1 MKIREGYK
9 LIEVLKNTCFFKGI
23 PEDEIDNILKSE
35 LYIVRDYKKNDVIA
49 NQGEKCNSL
58 SVILEGKA
66 VIQTIY
72 ENGKV
77 LTLAN
82 FNVSDVFAEALLF
95 SKDREYPATVMALE
109 DCKVLSFPK
118 NSILGIMQKNT
129 KFAENLLELLS
140 QKIVILNRKINLI
153 ELDSIRRKICKILLD
168 NYKRNDSYVY
178 KIKSKKELA
187 EELGIPRPSLSR
199 ELIKMRDMGIIDF
212 TLKEIKITNLEGL
225 EDELF

>member
-1 MKIREGYK
+1 M
-9 LIEVLKNTCFFKGI
+9 IEVLKNTCFFKGI
-23 PEDEIDNILKSE
+23 PEKEIENILKSE
-35 LYIVRDYKKNDVIA
+35 LYLIREYKKNEVIA

-77 LTLAN
+77 LTLSN

-95 SKDREYPATVMALE
+95 SKDREYPATVMAIE
-109 DCKVLSFPK
+109 NCKIVSLPK
-118 NSILGIMQKNT
+118 KSVLGIMQKNT
-129 KFAENLLELLS
+129 KFAENMLELLS

-153 ELDSIRRKICKILLD
+153 ELDSIRRKICKMLLD
-168 NYKRNDSYVY
+168 NYKKNNSYSY
-178 KIKSKKELA
+178 KISSKKELA

-199 ELIKMRDMGIIDF
+199 ELINMREMGLIDF
-212 TLKEIKITNLEGL
+212 NLKEINIINLEAL
-225 EDELF
+225 EDEFFLE

>member
-1 MKIREGYK
+1 M
-9 LIEVLKNTCFFKGI
+9 IEVLKNTCFFKGI
-23 PEDEIDNILKSE
+23 PEREIDNILKSE
-35 LYIVRDYKKNDVIA
+35 LYLVRDYKKNEVIA

-58 SVILEGKA
+58 SVILQGKA

-77 LTLAN
+77 LTLSN

-95 SKDREYPATVMALE
+95 SKDREYPATVMAVE

-118 NSILGIMQKNT
+118 NSVLGIMQKNT

-199 ELIKMRDMGIIDF
+199 ELINMRDMGIIDF
-212 TLKEIKITNLEGL
+212 NLKEIKITDLEGL
-225 EDELF
+225 EDEFFM

>member
-1 MKIREGYK
+1 M
-9 LIEVLKNTCFFKGI
+9 LEVLKNTCFFKGI
-23 PEDEIDNILKSE
+23 PEVEIDNILKSE
-35 LYIVRDYKKNDVIA
+35 LYLVRDYKKDDVIA

-77 LTLAN
+77 LTLSK

-95 SKDREYPATVMALE
+95 SKDREYPATVMAVE

-118 NSILGIMQKNT
+118 NSVLAIMQKNT
-129 KFAENLLELLS
+129 RFAENLLELLS
-140 QKIVILNRKINLI
+140 QKVVILNRKINLI

-199 ELIKMRDMGIIDF
+199 ELIKMKDMRIIDF
-212 TLKEIKITNLEGL
+212 NLKEIKIIDLEGL
-225 EDELF
+225 EDELFKN

>member
-1 MKIREGYK
+1 M
-9 LIEVLKNTCFFKGI
+9 IEVLKNTCFFKGI
-23 PEDEIDNILKSE
+23 SEKEINDILKSE
-35 LYIVRDYKKNDVIA
+35 LYLIREYKKNEVIA
-49 NQGEKCNSL
+49 NQGEECNSL

-95 SKDREYPATVMALE
+95 SKDKEYPATVMALE
-109 DCKVLSFPK
+109 KCKVLSLPR
-118 NSILGIMQKNT
+118 NSVLGIMQKNT
-129 KFAENLLELLS
+129 KFAENMLELLS

-168 NYKRNDSYVY
+168 NYKKNNSYVY
-178 KIKSKKELA
+178 KIASKKELA

-199 ELIKMRDMGIIDF
+199 ELIKMKDMELIDF
-212 TLKEIKITNLEGL
+212 NLKEIKIIDLEAL
-225 EDELF
+225 EDEFFLE

>member
-1 MKIREGYK
+1 M
-9 LIEVLKNTCFFKGI
+9 IEVLKNTCFFKGI
-23 PEDEIDNILKSE
+23 SESEIEDILKSE
-35 LYIVRDYKKNDVIA
+35 LYLTREYKKNDVIA

-77 LTLAN
+77 LTLSN

-95 SKDREYPATVMALE
+95 SKDREYPATVMAVE

-118 NSILGIMQKNT
+118 KSVLGIMQKNT
-129 KFAENLLELLS
+129 KFAENMLELLS

-168 NYKRNDSYVY
+168 NYKKYNSYIY
-178 KIKSKKELA
+178 KLGSKKELA

-199 ELIKMRDMGIIDF
+199 ELIKMKEMGLIDF
-212 TLKEIKITNLEGL
+212 NLKEIKIVDLEGL
-225 EDELF
+225 EDEFFI

>member
-1 MKIREGYK
+1 M
-9 LIEVLKNTCFFKGI
+9 IEVLKNTCFFKGI
-23 PEDEIDNILKSE
+23 EEKEINDILKSE
-35 LYIVRDYKKNDVIA
+35 LYLIKEYKKNEVIA
-49 NQGEKCNSL
+49 NQGDKCNSL

-95 SKDREYPATVMALE
+95 SKDKEYPATVMALE
-109 DCKVLSFPK
+109 NCKVLSFPRK
-118 NSILGIMQKNT
+118 SVLGIMQKNT
-129 KFAENLLELLS
+129 KFAENLLQLLS

-168 NYKRNDSYVY
+168 NYKKNNTYSY
-178 KIKSKKELA
+178 KISSKKELA

-199 ELIKMRDMGIIDF
+199 ELINMKDLGLIDF
-212 TLKEIKITNLEGL
+212 NLKEIIITDFKAL
-225 EDELF
+225 EDEFFLE

>member
-1 MKIREGYK
+1 MIN
-9 LIEVLKNTCFFKGI
+9 VLKNTCFFKGI
-23 PEDEIDNILKSE
+23 EEEEINDILKSE
-35 LYIVRDYKKNDVIA
+35 LYLIKEYKKNEVIA

-95 SKDREYPATVMALE
+95 SKDKEYPATVMAVE
-109 DCKVLSFPK
+109 NCKVLSFPRK
-118 NSILGIMQKNT
+118 SVLGIMHKNT
-129 KFAENLLELLS
+129 KFTENLLQLLS
-140 QKIVILNRKINLI
+140 QKVVILNRKINLI

-168 NYKRNDSYVY
+168 NYKSNNTYSY
-178 KIKSKKELA
+178 KISSKKELA

-199 ELIKMRDMGIIDF
+199 ELINMKELGLIDF
-212 TLKEIKITNLEGL
+212 NLKEIIITNLEGL
-225 EDELF
+225 EEEFFIE

>member
-1 MKIREGYK
+1 M
-9 LIEVLKNTCFFKGI
+9 IEVLKNTCFFKGI
-23 PEDEIDNILKSE
+23 PEKEIENILKSE
-35 LYIVRDYKKNDVIA
+35 LYLIREYKKNEVIA

-77 LTLAN
+77 LTLSN

-95 SKDREYPATVMALE
+95 SKDREYPATVMAIE
-109 DCKVLSFPK
+109 NCRILSLPK
-118 NSILGIMQKNT
+118 KSVLGIMQKNT
-129 KFAENLLELLS
+129 KFAENMLELLS

-153 ELDSIRRKICKILLD
+153 ELDSIRRKICKMLLD
-168 NYKRNDSYVY
+168 NYKKNNSYSY
-178 KIKSKKELA
+178 KINSKKELA

-199 ELIKMRDMGIIDF
+199 ELINMREMGLIDYN
-212 TLKEIKITNLEGL
+212 LKEINIKNLEAL
-225 EDELF
+225 EDEFFLE